1 MARYQLSILALFLF
15 LATAVPAAAQS
26 QPVTEELGKLYAN
39 GQLDAAISLGEK
51 ELRTHGEQNGV
62 SMFVGR
68 AYADKQQY
76 QAAIPYLAKS
86 LASASSTAD
95 VKAWSEASLGTCY
108 YALQEYPK
116 AKQALEHVVA
126 AAATKNVTA
135 YASRRLGML
144 RAQELAAN
152 WKLVETAH
160 YRFHLQAPEH
170 LGSVEEFTAAH
181 ERAYERSNRFFQ
193 ATLPRKIDYYVWDE
207 RAAATKML
215 GQNLG
220 FTVAELLTSHVVKGQ
235 TKGHETAH
243 VLTFYGL
250 QPSPQTRLINE
261 GIAVCFDQ
269 TIRDR
274 MELARQATGGTVN
287 VWQMWEK
294 PQIYSDDQ
302 LYPVGGALLEYL
314 LAHSSETDVKQ
325 LLREQTPELGR
336 KLFSKQIADFEKELS
351 KPSSSLV
358 AVAGS
363 FQKNT
368 PSAAVAPVKLDA
380 ALVNATVERQNAAD
394 KFYKVLVLLNGVPIS
409 AAQMQKINPQQIRDV
424 KVLRTKEEIMPYTDV
439 ELNGIILITSAG

>member
-1 MARYQLSILALFLF
+1 MAAFPRFGQAQ
-15 LATAVPAAAQS
+15 AV
-26 QPVTEELGKLYAN
+26 VEELGKLYAS
-39 GQLDAAISLGEK
+39 GQLAAAISLGEK

-68 AYADKQQY
+68 AYTDKQQF
-76 QAAIPYLAKS
+76 QAAIPYLTRS
-86 LASASSTAD
+86 LTAAGSSPD
-95 VKAWSEASLGTCY
+95 VQAWSEAYLGTCY
-108 YALQEYPK
+108 YALQDYAK
-116 AKQALEHVVA
+116 ANQAFEHVVA

-135 YASRRLGML
+135 YATRRLGML
-144 RAQELAAN
+144 RAQELAAS
-152 WKLVETAH
+152 WRFVETAH

-193 ATLPRKIDYYVWDE
+193 APLPRKIDYYVWDE
-207 RAAATKML
+207 RALATKML

-220 FTVAELLTSHVVKGQ
+220 FTVPELLTTHALKGQ

-269 TIRDR
+269 TTRDR
-274 MELARQATGGTVN
+274 MELARQATGGTVD

-294 PQIYSDDQ
+294 PQTYSDDQ

-314 LAHSSETDVKQ
+314 LAHSPEADVKQ

-351 KPSSSLV
+351 TPGPGLV
-358 AVAGS
+358 AVSGS

-368 PSAAVAPVKLDA
+368 PSPAEAAAPVKLDA

-394 KFYKVLVLLNGVPIS
+394 KFYKILVLLNGVPIP

-424 KVLRTKEEIMPYTDV
+424 KVLKTKAEITPYTDV
-439 ELNGIILITSAG
+439 ELNGIILITAAG